1 MATNKE
7 LLENNKK
14 LREMLKTLSAAYVDE
29 KEKNKRL
36 QAKLSG
42 AEQKAEEFKITI
54 TPYIDKSK
62 VYEDIIT
69 IIRVIRQAIDDV
81 DSTLL
86 ETQTRL
92 EALLNNELNTEE

>member
-7 LLENNKK
+7 LLEQNKM
-14 LREMLKTLSAAYVDE
+14 LRETLDIVSIAYANE
-29 KEKNKRL
+29 KEKNERL

-42 AEQKAEEFKITI
+42 AEQKAEEFKIAI

-62 VYEDIIT
+62 VYEDMIT
-69 IIRVIRQAIDDV
+69 LTRVIRQAIDDV

>member
-7 LLENNKK
+7 LLEQNKM
-14 LREMLKTLSAAYVDE
+14 LRETLDIVSIAYANE
-29 KEKNKRL
+29 KEKNERL
-36 QAKLSG
+36 QAKLNG

-69 IIRVIRQAIDDV
+69 ITRVIRQAIDDV

>member
-7 LLENNKK
+7 LLEQNKM
-14 LREMLKTLSAAYVDE
+14 LRETLDIVSIAYANE
-29 KEKNKRL
+29 KEKNERL

-42 AEQKAEEFKITI
+42 AEQEAQEFKIAI

-62 VYEDIIT
+62 VYEDMIT
-69 IIRVIRQAIDDV
+69 ITRVIRQAIDDV